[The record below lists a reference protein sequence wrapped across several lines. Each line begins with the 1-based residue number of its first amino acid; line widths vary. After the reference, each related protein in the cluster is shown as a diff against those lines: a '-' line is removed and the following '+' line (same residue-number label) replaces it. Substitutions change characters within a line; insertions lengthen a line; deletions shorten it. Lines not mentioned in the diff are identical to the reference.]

1 MAVRPVGARSP
12 RAPRPKIRFSLRLSV
27 LRRSAPKQKKKM
39 SEKTDS
45 TAPALIPFALKDAP
59 ALIEAVSPAQK
70 ISAEAQKERKAVGGK
85 P

>member
-1 MAVRPVGARSP
+1 MAVRPVGARST
-12 RAPRPKIRFSLRLSV
+12 RAPRPKIRFQPAPFG
-27 LRRSAPKQKKKM
+27 SAPIGSETEEKM

-59 ALIEAVSPAQK
+59 ALIEVVSPAQK